1 MNSGQPKGAGLSGP
15 SLRPHGPPFFSGAA
29 AVFAGAVVYRSF
41 LFSLNGAQP
50 TNTLVLVGFYALASI
65 SAVLAVV
72 GGVDLVRKKGD
83 LFAMSPEGSTQLRR
97 LTYSALA
104 GLSLTLVS
112 FFYIGGVIFEN
123 QQTGFPLLFS
133 FRTDLNGYGPLN
145 FQVLP
150 AVLDFGFWLA
160 ICYLFLSGVPFRSRQ
175 VRGFSEALV
184 GVSVAFFFSVMMLG
198 IFYQPS
204 ASPIRSLPRFSSFS
218 TQQSDTSRLDEVS
231 RLWVWPSWEPGFSWP
246 HQLSWVR
253 FRTVS

>member
-133 FRTDLNGYGPLN
+133 FRTDINVYGPIH
-145 FQVLP
+145 FQLLP
-150 AVLDFGFWLA
+150 AILDFGFWLA
-160 ICYLFLSGVPFRSRQ
+160 TCYLFLSGVPFWSRYI
-175 VRGFSEALV
+175 RGACEALV
-184 GVSVAFFFSVMMLG
+184 GVSVAFFFSVMVLG
-198 IFYQPS
+198 ILYQTFDVINS
-204 ASPIRSLPRFSSFS
+204 LSSLLFFLFNLTFGYIQIRR
-218 TQQSDTSRLDEVS
+218 
-231 RLWVWPSWEPGFSWP
+231 GF
-246 HQLSWVR
+246 
-253 FRTVS
+253 TVMGLVIVGTGIFLAALVIMD